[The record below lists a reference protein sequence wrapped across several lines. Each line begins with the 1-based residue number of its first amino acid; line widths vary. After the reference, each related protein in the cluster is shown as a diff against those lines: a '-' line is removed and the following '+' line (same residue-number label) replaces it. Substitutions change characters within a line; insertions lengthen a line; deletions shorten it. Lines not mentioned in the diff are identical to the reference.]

1 MNQKL
6 QNQITNK
13 LATLT
18 KIIEL
23 IRNKVI
29 EPDNSEMWDSSY
41 YYDLEAKLK
50 EALELLE
57 GKKDKKLDDWGKPI
71 ILEVGILSLLDDW
84 EDEKEGKD
92 I

>member
-6 QNQITNK
+6 QNQITSK
-13 LATLT
+13 LTTLA
-18 KIIEL
+18 KIIEQ

-41 YYDLEAKLK
+41 YYDLSAKLK
-50 EALELLE
+50 EALTLLE
-57 GKKDKKLDDWGKPI
+57 DKKDQKLADCGQPI

-84 EDEKEGKD
+84 EEEKEND
-92 I
+92 